1 MKSVAAASCHHF
13 PITSSVCASA
23 SIVPQLTI
31 SIGTP
36 RPRND
41 RITSDLMNPTTSSDN
56 CTSTTWLML
65 GRMCTNIRDTCEAP
79 IACAARTYSRVP
91 CLMYSARTSR

>member
-1 MKSVAAASCHHF
+1 MNSVAAASCHHL

-23 SIVPQLTI
+23 SMVPQLTI

-41 RITSDLMNPTTSSDN
+41 RITSDLMKPTTSSES
-56 CTSTTWLML
+56 CTSTTWLMF
-65 GRMCTNIRDTCEAP
+65 GRMWTNMRDACEAP
-79 IACAARTYSRVP
+79 IACAARTYSREA